1 MESSTLAPTRI
12 RRQQQT
18 KSLANWTAEEDA
30 LLHKLVTESAS
41 FVSWSMLASFF
52 PNKTAAQLSG
62 RWDKVINPA
71 LVKGS
76 WTTEEDE
83 TIITFV
89 RENGDKDWAKLALL
103 LKGRTGKQCRER
115 YRNHLDTSVKRT
127 PWTKEEDERILQWVK
142 ENGTGKW
149 KELSLSIPGRIG
161 KQLRERWYN
170 HLDPTLKKGGFTEAE
185 DEMIIDMHQR
195 VGSAWQRISEVLPG
209 RSANSVKN
217 RYHWIIRN
225 STNQPQKM
233 HIRKRGLV
241 NIHVENT
248 AAPANACIH
257 EVSP

>member
-1 MESSTLAPTRI
+1 MAEANTRRRAHVNAPQR
-12 RRQQQT
+12 
-18 KSLANWTAEEDA
+18 S
-30 LLHKLVTESAS
+30 
-41 FVSWSMLASFF
+41 SWSLKEDEILKDAMEKGIVQWEINKLI
-52 PNKTAAQLSG
+52 PDKTAKQIMQ
-62 RWDKVINPA
+62 RWRQVLNPD
-71 LVKGS
+71 LRKG
-76 WTTEEDE
+76 
-83 TIITFV
+83 
-89 RENGDKDWAKLALL
+89 A
-103 LKGRTGKQCRER
+103 
-115 YRNHLDTSVKRT
+115 
-127 PWTKEEDERILQWVK
+127 WTKEEDEQILQWVK

-225 STNQPQKM
+225 STSQPQKM

-248 AAPANACIH
+248 AAPVNACIH
-257 EVSP
+257 E

>member
-1 MESSTLAPTRI
+1 MAEANTRRRAHVNAPQR
-12 RRQQQT
+12 
-18 KSLANWTAEEDA
+18 S
-30 LLHKLVTESAS
+30 
-41 FVSWSMLASFF
+41 SWSVKEDEILKDAMEKGIVQWEINKLI
-52 PNKTAAQLSG
+52 PDKTAKQIMQ
-62 RWDKVINPA
+62 RWRQVLNPD
-71 LVKGS
+71 LRKG
-76 WTTEEDE
+76 
-83 TIITFV
+83 
-89 RENGDKDWAKLALL
+89 A
-103 LKGRTGKQCRER
+103 
-115 YRNHLDTSVKRT
+115 
-127 PWTKEEDERILQWVK
+127 WTKEEDERILQWVK

>member
-127 PWTKEEDERILQWVK
+127 PWTKEEDDILADLHAKYGNAWTK
-142 ENGTGKW
+142 
-149 KELSLSIPGRIG
+149 I
-161 KQLRERWYN
+161 
-170 HLDPTLKKGGFTEAE
+170 AE
-185 DEMIIDMHQR
+185 F
-195 VGSAWQRISEVLPG
+195 LPG
-209 RSANSVKN
+209 RTDNCIKN
-217 RYHWIIRN
+217 RWN
-225 STNQPQKM
+225 STIKKRLERIESGQPLVM
-233 HIRKRGLV
+233 KRGRKPKSV
-241 NIHVENT
+241 VQQDDYSCSSPVEPPPPPQSGLATIEIFPLTFGTRSQIPTVPKIPFASLQENRLELQKLLLT
-248 AAPANACIH
+248 QSSA
-257 EVSP
+257 